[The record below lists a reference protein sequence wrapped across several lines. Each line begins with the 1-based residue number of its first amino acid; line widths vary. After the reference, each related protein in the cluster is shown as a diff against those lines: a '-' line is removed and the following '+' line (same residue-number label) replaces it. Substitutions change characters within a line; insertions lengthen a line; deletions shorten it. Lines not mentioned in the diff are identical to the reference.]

1 MMNYE
6 LFKEVV
12 AEKFKEFMPEEYK
25 DYKVDV
31 HSVTKVNKTMDA
43 INLLSTGDDRLST
56 SPTIYINNL
65 YDHYKECEDGNYADS
80 MDCCFSALNNLYVVI
95 SVQYG

>member
-12 AEKFKEFMPEEYK
+12 AEKFKEFMPKEFK

-31 HSVTKVNKTMDA
+31 HSITKVNQTMDG
-43 INLLSTGDDRLST
+43 INLVPTGDDEAAEKST
-56 SPTIYINNL
+56 VYLIGILILTLKMAL
-65 YDHYKECEDGNYADS
+65 YQFFKFKS
-80 MDCCFSALNNLYVVI
+80 L
-95 SVQYG
+95 

>member
-25 DYKVDV
+25 DYKVDL
-31 HSVTKVNKTMDA
+31 HSITKVNQTK
-43 INLLSTGDDRLST
+43 STYET
-56 SPTIYINNL
+56 VPEV
-65 YDHYKECEDGNYADS
+65 K
-80 MDCCFSALNNLYVVI
+80 
-95 SVQYG
+95 

>member
-12 AEKFKEFMPEEYK
+12 AEKFKEFMPEEYR

-31 HSVTKVNKTMDA
+31 HSVTKVNQIT
-43 INLLSTGDDRLST
+43 
-56 SPTIYINNL
+56 
-65 YDHYKECEDGNYADS
+65 
-80 MDCCFSALNNLYVVI
+80 
-95 SVQYG
+95 

>member
-31 HSVTKVNKTMDA
+31 HSITKVNQTMDG
-43 INLLSTGDDRLST
+43 INLVPTGDARLST
-56 SPTIYINNL
+56 SPTIYINN
-65 YDHYKECEDGNYADS
+65 
-80 MDCCFSALNNLYVVI
+80 M
-95 SVQYG
+95 